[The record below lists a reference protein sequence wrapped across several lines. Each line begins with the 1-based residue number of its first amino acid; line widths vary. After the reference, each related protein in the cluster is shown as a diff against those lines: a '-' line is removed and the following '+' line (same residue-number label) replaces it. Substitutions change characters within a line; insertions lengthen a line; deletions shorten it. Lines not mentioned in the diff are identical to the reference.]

1 MAERCL
7 RIALATNPDHAE
19 SLCNLGLFFHQFK
32 KFLFFRYNKNAWWI
46 FGTSKKFVP
55 NKC

>member
-32 KFLFFRYNKNAWWI
+32 KFLLFRYNKNAWWI